1 MQVAKGGE
9 FSMEQQILDAPKTG
23 VLIKGATLTSAELAT
38 SELKEPAKDA
48 LGVAE
53 ATRGLGTELPHEAI
67 RFLESARVR
76 KLATLLASLLIYAGL
91 VVGYFLLVLKHL
103 GDILVRAFHES
114 LLVYAPLALVLIIVQ
129 GAVLEHVTSLI
140 AEWLGLRNME

>member
-1 MQVAKGGE
+1 
-9 FSMEQQILDAPKTG
+9 MEQQIVDGPKTG
-23 VLIKGATLTSAELAT
+23 VLIKSATLTAAELAPG
-38 SELKEPAKDA
+38 ELKEPAKDA

-53 ATRGLGTELPHEAI
+53 ATKRLGTELPREAT
-67 RFLESARVR
+67 RFLESPRFR
-76 KLATLLASLLIYAGL
+76 RLIGFLATLVIYAGL

-114 LLVYAPLALVLIIVQ
+114 LLVYALLALGLIVVQ

-140 AEWLGLRNME
+140 AEWLGLSNME

>member
-1 MQVAKGGE
+1 
-9 FSMEQQILDAPKTG
+9 MEQQIVDAARRSMP
-23 VLIKGATLTSAELAT
+23 IKDATLVGVEVVP
-38 SELKEPAKDA
+38 SELKEMTKGA

-53 ATRGLGTELPHEAI
+53 ATKGLGTELPYEAT
-67 RFLESARVR
+67 RLLESARLR
-76 KLATLLASLLIYAGL
+76 ELTAFLASLLIYAGL

-114 LLVYAPLALVLIIVQ
+114 LLVYAPLALVLIVVQ

>member
-1 MQVAKGGE
+1 MQAAKGGE
-9 FSMEQQILDAPKTG
+9 FSMEQQIVDGPKTG
-23 VLIKGATLTSAELAT
+23 VLIKSATLTGAELAPGK
-38 SELKEPAKDA
+38 LKEPAKDA

-53 ATRGLGTELPHEAI
+53 ATKGLGTELPHQAT

-76 KLATLLASLLIYAGL
+76 KLTAFLASLLIYAGL

-114 LLVYAPLALVLIIVQ
+114 LWVYALLALVLIVVQ

>member
-1 MQVAKGGE
+1 
-9 FSMEQQILDAPKTG
+9 MEQQIVDAPRRSMP
-23 VLIKGATLTSAELAT
+23 IKDATLAGVEVVP
-38 SELKEPAKDA
+38 SELKELTKEA

-53 ATRGLGTELPHEAI
+53 ATKGLGTELPREAP
-67 RFLESARVR
+67 RFLESARLR
-76 KLATLLASLLIYAGL
+76 QLAAFLATLLIYAGL

-103 GDILVRAFHES
+103 GDILVRAFQES
-114 LLVYAPLALVLIIVQ
+114 LLVYALFALALIVVQ